1 MRIYISG
8 PISGTAGYKERF
20 RQARTEIDEKAWWG
34 EIETSMFD
42 LTIINPVELCEQIDG
57 TWADY
62 MDVCLAALRLCD
74 AIYILRGWEKS
85 KGATI
90 EKLYAEGAGLK
101 IFYQ

>member
-8 PISGTAGYKERF
+8 PISGTADYKERF
-20 RQARTEIDEKAWWG
+20 RQAKTEIAEMVK
-34 EIETSMFD
+34 TSMFD
-42 LTIINPVELCEQIDG
+42 WTIINPVEFCEQIDG

-90 EKLYAEGAGLK
+90 EKLYAEEAGFK